1 MPEQNSKAKKSTKEK
16 STGASAVSSGPVKLK
31 DLIEAERLVEESK
44 DLFQSGKYGQAEE
57 YAERAEEAKKH
68 AEETQE
74 AVIKLIKQLQRN
86 IEARERQ
93 DDYDVSEAKDY
104 LQRAR
109 QSVLDM
115 KYKKA
120 LDLLKQS
127 RNSLRKALYLPFPLL
142 DKDVRMRITI
152 GRTGK
157 DMTYEC
163 WIDNRMDEPLGDILI
178 DPVVPEGFKDL
189 PEKFLGVIKPNET
202 RAVKINLLPESAK
215 DMEEGSLAKL
225 LYDRAIMLRTT
236 LDCSESKPKY
246 TVMIESIK
254 YTGLKNVKVSPP
266 VPASLVPVE
275 EVKTIDKIPPFS
287 SKSVEFTL
295 IPKDRGI
302 AGV

>member
-1 MPEQNSKAKKSTKEK
+1 MPKENKAKKSTDEP
-16 STGASAVSSGPVKLK
+16 SVPSGPVSLK
-31 DLIEAERLVEESK
+31 DLLEAEKLVEESK
-44 DLFQSGKYGQAEE
+44 ELFQSGKYGKAEE
-57 YAERAEEAKKH
+57 YANRAEKVKEQAG
-68 AEETQE
+68 ETQE
-74 AVIKLIKQLQRN
+74 AVIKLLKQLEEN
-86 IEARERQ
+86 INIREQQ

-127 RNSLRKALYLPFPLL
+127 RNSLRKALYLTFPLIE
-142 DKDVRMRITI
+142 KDVSLRITI

-157 DMTYEC
+157 DITYEC

-178 DPVVPEGFKDL
+178 DPEVPEGFKDL

-202 RAVKINLLPESAK
+202 RAVKINLLPKSEK
-215 DMEEGSLAKL
+215 DMKEGSLAKL

-254 YTGLKNVKVSPP
+254 YTGLKNVKISPP
-266 VPASLVPVE
+266 VPGSMVPVE

-295 IPKDRGI
+295 IPQNRRI
-302 AGV
+302 TRE